1 MREKKNSGMNKFI
14 LTLIQIY
21 LLVSIIL
28 FASSLFPSNQ
38 TDPKDMRNIWVGTIN
53 K

>member
-1 MREKKNSGMNKFI
+1 MIERKREERKLRKPN
-14 LTLIQIY
+14 QIY

-28 FASSLFPSNQ
+28 FSSSLFPSNQ